1 MDERE
6 KKFSI
11 EVVKL
16 DRLTLKEK
24 MYDFF
29 SLGLTELYKDIKF
42 YGRYYLYSYDLHE
55 VYLVGYRGS
64 KQIFSERMPF
74 SFDELRIKLEKN
86 KFVTD
91 KYVFRFL
98 QRTKKFY

>member
-1 MDERE
+1 MDKKE

-16 DRLTLKEK
+16 NRLTLKEK
-24 MYDFF
+24 MYDFL
-29 SLGLTELYKDIKF
+29 SLGLTELYKDIKY
-42 YGRYYLYSYDLHE
+42 YGKYYLYSYDLHD

-64 KQIFSERMPF
+64 KQIFSEKMSF
-74 SFDELRIKLEKN
+74 SFDELQHKLETN

-98 QRTKKFY
+98 KRTKKFY